1 MLKLWVLQL
10 RRSAFVENDLGR
22 RKIMVI
28 YFSLENNKGNL
39 DSIA

>member
-22 RKIMVI
+22 RIILVI
-28 YFSLENNKGNL
+28 CFSLKTTKEIL
-39 DSIA
+39 TV